1 MSTLTFVGRHMLS
14 RPAAVAAR
22 LARGAHTL
30 GAREAREMLESGS
43 HKGNKYTYAT
53 EVPVRWI
60 DMDSM
65 GHVNNGTFFTYFE
78 QVRCEH
84 FDAVGLVIGGGAP
97 EGPIIA
103 ETTCKFRAPVVHGD
117 VLTVGSMCEKVD
129 NTSWLQKYAI
139 VSHASGRVV
148 AEGSASLVWFDYQRG
163 QRKTFSEDA
172 ERKLFGE

>member
-1 MSTLTFVGRHMLS
+1 MSLKLMSGRLLS
-14 RPAAVAAR
+14 WPAGAALR
-22 LARGAHTL
+22 FARAAHTL
-30 GAREAREMLESGS
+30 GPREARDILESGT
-43 HKGNKYTYAT
+43 HKGNKYTFLT

-60 DMDSM
+60 DMDVM
-65 GHVNNGTFFTYFE
+65 GHVNNGNFFTYFE

-103 ETTCKFRAPVVHGD
+103 ETTCKFRGPVTHGD
-117 VLTVGSMCEKVD
+117 VLTVGAMCEKVD
-129 NTSWLQKYAI
+129 NTSWVQKYAI

-148 AEGSASLVWFDYQRG
+148 AEGSANLVWFDYQKG

-172 ERKLFGE
+172 ERKLFS